1 MVFLFLMVL
10 TATLHNNPKLNNAR
24 VLLYLYANY
33 NATSIFFAAIDLM
46 VPRWTALFT
55 VYIPQT
61 DFFKI
66 L

>member
-1 MVFLFLMVL
+1 MVL
-10 TATLHNNPKLNNAR
+10 IATLHNNPKLNNAR

-33 NATSIFFAAIDLM
+33 NAGIFFAAIDLM
-46 VPRWTALFT
+46 VPRSTALFT